1 MSFTD
6 KKTLLIISILL
17 ISYTLLFFF
26 KLTEVGP
33 DYDELAFINAAC
45 GCPNPSMFLH
55 LSYPFGNGCLP
66 VMVMPYLGAV
76 HAYVIRAVFQFFE
89 PTLLTL
95 RATNYFLILTSFILI
110 LVGLKKILSR
120 NALLIILFLLAFDP
134 QMLLVTRYE
143 RTVVIP
149 FLLKSLF
156 VFFLFTPLPY
166 AKYVRPLM
174 LGLIVGL
181 SIFAKLD
188 ILFVIGSVALGAI
201 ITAYLYKDKFKKF
214 IESLK
219 FSWRTTAYFFFGFF
233 IGITPLLLYISKSW
247 RVILEANKI
256 LSSYPGLP
264 EKKILYLLTQFA
276 SIQLMEAAFRLK
288 LTVKPSWFLSA
299 FLFLLLIY
307 VTIRLV
313 KKHWLLSILSLSL
326 LFFYAMIIFYKEL
339 GAWGKIHHLIL
350 IYPIPQILLAY
361 YFSQKNHFRI
371 AKLFIVIFLL
381 LLAITYQEFYLL
393 SIQTC
398 GRRNWSCNI
407 YDAMNVLKT
416 NNNEIVVG
424 DWGIATQFLFLSRGQ
439 RQINELVFKADSSNP
454 EDLTPVI
461 TGLQKNCANFVMSSP
476 EQTIFLKARQNM
488 MPFLEQNPSYSK
500 TVVLDREKHTYLE
513 IYQCK

>member
-33 DYDELAFINAAC
+33 DYDELAFINAAF

-326 LFFYAMIIFYKEL
+326 LFFYAMIIFYKGL

-350 IYPIPQILLAY
+350 
-361 YFSQKNHFRI
+361 
-371 AKLFIVIFLL
+371 
-381 LLAITYQEFYLL
+381 
-393 SIQTC
+393 TC

-500 TVVLDREKHTYLE
+500 TVVLDREKHPYLE